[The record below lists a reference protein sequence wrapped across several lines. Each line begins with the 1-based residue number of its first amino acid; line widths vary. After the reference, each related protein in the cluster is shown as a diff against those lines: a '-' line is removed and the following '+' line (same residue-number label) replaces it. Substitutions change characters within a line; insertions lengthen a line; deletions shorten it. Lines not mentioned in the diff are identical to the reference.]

1 MVVHLELKQAAEDA
15 EQGGFEAVLEWLDEG
30 NDVNDVDDDGKPLIL
45 LTANHGD
52 MTPSHVALARELIAR
67 GADVNRRSQSGMS
80 PFETAVLGSHRTALN
95 TGPARDYVL
104 LLIDAGLTLKEQDQ
118 HDPLAWTCWK
128 FADAP
133 SRPALQVLTAL
144 LRAGASL
151 DAVTSE
157 STLAGG
163 CLVVPGDR
171 SAETLLRHLEQEFPD
186 AARNWHWIACKRLV
200 DDIRAAGGTWA
211 AYRRQVRKDVLRLR
225 SLVSRARAK
234 VRRTRTA
241 NPIVDRVFRLPN
253 ELAWHVLQFWR
264 ATDAAGELL

>member
-1 MVVHLELKQAAEDA
+1 MCEELAQAAEDA
-15 EQGGFEAVLEWLDEG
+15 EAGGFEAVLEWLDEG
-30 NDVNDVDDDGKPLIL
+30 NDVNDVDDDGKSLIL

-52 MTPSHVALARELIAR
+52 MTPRHVALARELIAR

-80 PFETAVLGSHRTALN
+80 PFETAVLGSHRTSLN
-95 TGPARDYVL
+95 TGPERDYVL

-157 STLAGG
+157 
-163 CLVVPGDR
+163 
-171 SAETLLRHLEQEFPD
+171 AEEAFGRPVAVSRRDEGEHD
-186 AARNWHWIACKRLV
+186 
-200 DDIRAAGGTWA
+200 RAALPIA
-211 AYRRQVRKDVLRLR
+211 SVRH
-225 SLVSRARAK
+225 SRAEARRRLGHLRNPVLARAG
-234 VRRTRTA
+234 
-241 NPIVDRVFRLPN
+241 
-253 ELAWHVLQFWR
+253 
-264 ATDAAGELL
+264 AAS

>member
-1 MVVHLELKQAAEDA
+1 MVVHLELAQAAEDA
-15 EQGGFEAVLEWLDEG
+15 EAGGFEAVLEWLDEG

-52 MTPSHVALARELIAR
+52 MTPRHVALARELIAR

-171 SAETLLRHLEQEFPD
+171 SAETLLRHIEQEFPD
-186 AARNWHWIACKRLV
+186 AA
-200 DDIRAAGGTWA
+200 
-211 AYRRQVRKDVLRLR
+211 
-225 SLVSRARAK
+225 
-234 VRRTRTA
+234 
-241 NPIVDRVFRLPN
+241 
-253 ELAWHVLQFWR
+253 
-264 ATDAAGELL
+264 